1 MPLEER
7 WNTHFSTSVEQELF
21 GVRLTFAQDPNSE
34 NLGTTVWDAS
44 IVLAKFLEKNARK
57 GEWSTVRVKGK
68 RCLELGAGMGLAGA
82 AMALM
87 GAHVTFT
94 DLESV
99 LPLLRQN
106 VQNNLTPSAL
116 RLSGA
121 DAAAARVGTASVA
134 PLDWADAAAYASLG
148 PPFPFLL
155 AADCIYAEGAVPHFL
170 ATLLALTVPSS
181 RILVTNEFRSASVHA
196 AFLAGCEGVFTLR
209 RVPVSKLDPAY
220 EHPAIHIYALSRARQ
235 AVRDQSGRSVL
246 T

>member
-1 MPLEER
+1 M
-7 WNTHFSTSVEQELF
+7 
-21 GVRLTFAQDPNSE
+21 
-34 NLGTTVWDAS
+34 
-44 IVLAKFLEKNARK
+44 
-57 GEWSTVRVKGK
+57 
-68 RCLELGAGMGLAGA
+68 
-82 AMALM
+82 
-87 GAHVTFT
+87 
-94 DLESV
+94 
-99 LPLLRQN
+99 
-106 VQNNLTPSAL
+106 
-116 RLSGA
+116 SGA